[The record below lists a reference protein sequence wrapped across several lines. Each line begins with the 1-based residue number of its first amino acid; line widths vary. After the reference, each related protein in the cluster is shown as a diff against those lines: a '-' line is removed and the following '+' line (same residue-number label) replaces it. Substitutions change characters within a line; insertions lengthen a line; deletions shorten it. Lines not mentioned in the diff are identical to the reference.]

1 MRRIIA
7 LLTTSVLLVSVL
19 AACSKPL
26 STLSATELLEIG
38 EKYLLELDYEQA
50 LVQFLKVIEVEP
62 MNPRGYTGAAD
73 SYSGLGQQVESINIV
88 RSGIQTINEIG
99 KSEPLFV
106 WLVDFGDL
114 MFVEDKFDISA
125 LAYEAI
131 IAENPQAEYAYK
143 LAQVYIASG
152 DIDKAIEL
160 LRRIADLLNDDDLRW
175 EADRLEQLSNDGSA
189 VGLIRIIGVSPQSA
203 LAGQETTY
211 SVAVRYASANADGCI
226 IYAGANTDESMCY
239 RLYDEYI
246 LPNTYGVYTFQFT
259 CVPAT
264 WPDAAFGIYVNIS
277 AHPHPESWTPF
288 GSDIYDLQD

>member
-1 MRRIIA
+1 MGHHASDINIVKYEPEKVHHTMSFSGIV
-7 LLTTSVLLVSVL
+7 LEQKNSVLLLLKKRALRIAGKASLFTGVCKSEL

-26 STLSATELLEIG
+26 SNLSAAELLDLG
-38 EKYLLELDYEQA
+38 EKYLIEMNYEQA

-73 SYSGLGQQVESINIV
+73 SYVGLEQPVESINVV
-88 RSGIQTINEIG
+88 RSGIQTINEIE

-106 WLVDFGDL
+106 WLEDFGDL
-114 MFVEDKFDISA
+114 MFAEDNFDLSA

-131 IAENPQAEYAYK
+131 VAENPRAEYAYK

-160 LRRIADLLNDDDLRW
+160 LRRIADLLNDEDLRW

-203 LAGQETTY
+203 LWLSKT
-211 SVAVRYASANADGCI
+211 
-226 IYAGANTDESMCY
+226 
-239 RLYDEYI
+239 
-246 LPNTYGVYTFQFT
+246 
-259 CVPAT
+259 
-264 WPDAAFGIYVNIS
+264 
-277 AHPHPESWTPF
+277 
-288 GSDIYDLQD
+288 